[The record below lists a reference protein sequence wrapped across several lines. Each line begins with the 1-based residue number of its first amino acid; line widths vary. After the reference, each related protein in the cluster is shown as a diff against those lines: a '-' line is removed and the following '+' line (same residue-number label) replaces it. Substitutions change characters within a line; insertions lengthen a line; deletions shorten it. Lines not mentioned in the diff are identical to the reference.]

1 MLLKAKAEVVLT
13 MEQELYFLGM
23 ETEAWQLLMTFPRTG
38 SQKKT
43 VRFGQM
49 LFTLSILIHFLFFS
63 KDFICLFEKQREA
76 ETQAEGEAGSM
87 LEACHGT

>member
-38 SQKKT
+38 SQKKQSGLD
-43 VRFGQM
+43 RC
-49 LFTLSILIHFLFFS
+49 FS
-63 KDFICLFEKQREA
+63 HYQY
-76 ETQAEGEAGSM
+76 
-87 LEACHGT
+87 